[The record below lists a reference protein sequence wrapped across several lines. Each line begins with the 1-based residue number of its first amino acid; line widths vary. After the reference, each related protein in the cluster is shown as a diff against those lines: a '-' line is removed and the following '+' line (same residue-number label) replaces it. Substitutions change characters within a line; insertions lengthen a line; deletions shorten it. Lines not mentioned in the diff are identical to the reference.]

1 MKSQS
6 GLVSCS
12 AMGELA
18 ISFAESAVADP
29 EVIRIWYAEQGVPEI
44 GVRMLEGILR
54 RVESLQRNP
63 DIGRVV
69 PEFDQPWLRELIFPP
84 FRIVYRREATR
95 VRVVRVW
102 RSERS
107 LALPDQD

>member
-6 GLVSCS
+6 GLGWCS
-12 AMGELA
+12 AMGQLT
-18 ISFAESAVADP
+18 ISFAESAVADL
-29 EVIRIWYAEQGVPEI
+29 EAIRIWYAEQGVPEI
-44 GVRMLEGILR
+44 GVRMLEGILQ

-95 VRVVRVW
+95 VRIVRVW
-102 RSERS
+102 RSER
-107 LALPDQD
+107 LLVLPDRD

>member
-6 GLVSCS
+6 GLGWCS
-12 AMGELA
+12 AMGQLT
-18 ISFAESAVADP
+18 ISFAESAVADL
-29 EVIRIWYAEQGVPEI
+29 EAIRIWYAEQGVPEI
-44 GVRMLEGILR
+44 GVRMLEGILQ

-84 FRIVYRREATR
+84 FRIV
-95 VRVVRVW
+95 
-102 RSERS
+102 
-107 LALPDQD
+107 